1 MDRRMATAST
11 AWCRPLTKAAII
23 AKMRERFVQNNTK
36 PRESRGA
43 IGSLQTGQIGSGE
56 YKPAR
61 LDAHNILRYRPA
73 RALKYSSR
81 RPSG

>member
-23 AKMRERFVQNNTK
+23 TKMRERYVQNNTK

-43 IGSLQTGQIGSGE
+43 IGSL
-56 YKPAR
+56 
-61 LDAHNILRYRPA
+61 
-73 RALKYSSR
+73 
-81 RPSG
+81 